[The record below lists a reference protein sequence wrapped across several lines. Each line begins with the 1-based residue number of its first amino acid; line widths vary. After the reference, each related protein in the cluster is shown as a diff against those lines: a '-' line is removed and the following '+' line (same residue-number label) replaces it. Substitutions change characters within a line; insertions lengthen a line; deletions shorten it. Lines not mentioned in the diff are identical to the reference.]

1 MRSGS
6 LAVLAGAALVL
17 GSLACSDAGVGGG
30 AAVGLAFST
39 RAAPSG
45 AAGGT
50 MSASVAQ
57 AGDSTI
63 VVVGDDSVIIGSV
76 ELVLREIE
84 LRRSGVTSCSM
95 SDGSDDDQCE
105 EFSTGIQLVSLPLG
119 NGTEQVVTVNVPA
132 GTYDQV
138 EFEIH
143 KPEDSADAAFIAA
156 HPDFDGVSIRVMGRY
171 SQAGT
176 STSFV
181 YTTDLSE
188 EQEIQLDPLLDVAA
202 DGPANVTIRLDIA
215 TWFLNDSRSAL
226 VDPSTANIGG
236 PNEGVVRNNIEQS
249 IEAFH
254 DNDHDGLDDSHEDDD
269 HGTDPDHP

>member
-1 MRSGS
+1 MRGRSEVTLVGVL
-6 LAVLAGAALVL
+6 LAAGTW
-17 GSLACSDAGVGGG
+17 ACSDAGTGG

-39 RAAPSG
+39 RAVPSG
-45 AAGGT
+45 AVGGT

-57 AGDSTI
+57 AGDSTV
-63 VVVGDDSVIIGSV
+63 VVVGNDSVVIGSV
-76 ELVLREIE
+76 ELVLREVE
-84 LRRSGVTSCSM
+84 LHRSGAASCSM

-119 NGTEQVVTVNVPA
+119 NATERVVTVNVPA
-132 GTYDQV
+132 GIYDQV

-176 STSFV
+176 STPFV
-181 YTTDLSE
+181 YTTDLSK
-188 EQEIQLDPLLDVAA
+188 EQELLLDPPLDVAA
-202 DGPANVTIRLDIA
+202 DGPANVTIRLDIT
-215 TWFLNDSRSAL
+215 TWFLDDSHSAL
-226 VDPSTANIGG
+226 VDPTTANHGG

-254 DNDHDGLDDSHEDDD
+254 DNDSDGLDDSHEDDD